1 MATTAELLTG
11 ILRERCSPGDTI
23 AGLIESAIDLYAEY
37 VERHGYE
44 PDQAKAAAVAEVLES
59 LEVNMTELEREARAR
74 GDELPL

>member
-1 MATTAELLTG
+1 MTTTAELLDA

-37 VERHGYE
+37 IEKHGYE
-44 PDQAKAAAVAEVLES
+44 PEDAKATAVAEVLDS
-59 LEVNMTELEREARAR
+59 LEVNMTKLEREARAR